1 MEKQKEEGGAP
12 PSSRCKDH
20 QVHVGFGNLAR
31 IVSERWKVVDPV
43 YKKELEEKAR
53 QDKRSVT
60 AMKAW
65 RAKQEKDTAKE
76 DESDFSTVD
85 DAPAALA
92 ENNDRPANA
101 NGDSASAAADASEA
115 ETFFWESYLPEEADA
130 EPMDLS
136 VKALQ
141 PHGFPDV
148 ASVPNTSERKQ
159 SFGSLEC
166 PDSYERANTMFKLL

>member
-1 MEKQKEEGGAP
+1 
-12 PSSRCKDH
+12 
-20 QVHVGFGNLAR
+20 
-31 IVSERWKVVDPV
+31 
-43 YKKELEEKAR
+43 
-53 QDKRSVT
+53 
-60 AMKAW
+60 MKAW
-65 RAKQEKDTAKE
+65 RARQEKDTAKE

-136 VKALQ
+136 VGALQ

-148 ASVPNTSERKQ
+148 ASVPNTSERK
-159 SFGSLEC
+159 
-166 PDSYERANTMFKLL
+166 